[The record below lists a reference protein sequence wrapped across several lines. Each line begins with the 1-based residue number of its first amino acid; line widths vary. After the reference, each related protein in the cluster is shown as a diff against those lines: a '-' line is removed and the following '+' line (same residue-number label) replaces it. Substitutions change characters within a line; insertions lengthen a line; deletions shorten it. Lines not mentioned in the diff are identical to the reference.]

1 MEKVDLSNVPVEMVQ
16 ELFGD
21 EIVTEGDE
29 VDTSIQRLVENAT
42 GVSLSPYSQEKMVL
56 SDQISTP
63 SSNAPMFSD
72 IFGEGDIGADQEVAL
87 PQASFIRANE
97 SQLDNRTRF
106 VPDPT
111 PAAHRKPSGVS
122 LHNRFIEKVT
132 EMASQGFSKTNVPP
146 DLALLVDQVSSGD
159 RIHLQ
164 YQLAKRKKLLES
176 LVVKVRK
183 SRSLK
188 FLLDKIQ
195 EKKGDFILSEKDLDE
210 LDRLRV
216 IDTEIFDCEMLPTS
230 S

>member
-1 MEKVDLSNVPVEMVQ
+1 MKKIDITGVPAEMV
-16 ELFGD
+16 EALFGD

-29 VDTSIQRLVENAT
+29 VDTSIQRLVETAT

-87 PQASFIRANE
+87 PQVSFIRANE

-111 PAAHRKPSGVS
+111 PASHRKPLGVS
-122 LHNRFIEKVT
+122 LHNRFIAKVT
-132 EMASQGFSKTNVPP
+132 EMASQNLSTPSDLATLTDMEGVQEPLPP
-146 DLALLVDQVSSGD
+146 DQV
-159 RIHLQ
+159 
-164 YQLAKRKKLLES
+164 AKRKMIFES
-176 LVVKVRK
+176 LTTALRK
-183 SRSLK
+183 SRSFK
-188 FLLDKIQ
+188 FLMDKID
-195 EKKGDFILSEKDLDE
+195 EKPTLTERECDE
-210 LDRLRV
+210 LDRLRI
-216 IDTEIFDCEMLPTS
+216 IDTEIFDFDLLPTS

>member
-1 MEKVDLSNVPVEMVQ
+1 MKKVDLSNVPVEMVQ

-29 VDTSIQRLVENAT
+29 VDISIQRLVETAT

-56 SDQISTP
+56 SDQISAP

-87 PQASFIRANE
+87 PQTSFLRANE
-97 SQLDNRTRF
+97 SQLDNGTRF

-111 PAAHRKPSGVS
+111 PAAHRKPSGPS

-132 EMASQGFSKTNVPP
+132 EMACGNLSKTPSDLATLTDMEGVVEPLPP
-146 DLALLVDQVSSGD
+146 D
-159 RIHLQ
+159 
-164 YQLAKRKKLLES
+164 QLAKRKMLFES
-176 LVVKVRK
+176 LATALRK
-183 SRSLK
+183 SRSFK
-188 FLLDKIQ
+188 FLMDKIQ
-195 EKKGDFILSEKDLDE
+195 DKPTLTEKECDE
-210 LDRLRV
+210 LHRLRV
-216 IDTEIFDCEMLPTS
+216 IDTESFDFGLLPTS

>member
-1 MEKVDLSNVPVEMVQ
+1 MKKIDVTGVPAEMV
-16 ELFGD
+16 EALFGD
-21 EIVTEGDE
+21 EIVVEGDE
-29 VDTSIQRLVENAT
+29 VDTSIQRLVETAT

-111 PAAHRKPSGVS
+111 PTPLKPSGVS
-122 LHNRFIEKVT
+122 LHNRFIAKVT
-132 EMASQGFSKTNVPP
+132 EIASQNLSTPSDLATLIDMEGVQEPLPP
-146 DLALLVDQVSSGD
+146 DQ
-159 RIHLQ
+159 I
-164 YQLAKRKKLLES
+164 AKRKMIFES
-176 LVVKVRK
+176 LATALRK
-183 SRSLK
+183 SRSFK
-188 FLLDKIQ
+188 FLMDKID
-195 EKKGDFILSEKDLDE
+195 EKPTLTERECAE
-210 LDRLRV
+210 LDRLRI
-216 IDTEIFDCEMLPTS
+216 IDTEIFGFDLLPTS

>member
-1 MEKVDLSNVPVEMVQ
+1 MKKIDVTGVPAEMV
-16 ELFGD
+16 EALFGD
-21 EIVTEGDE
+21 EIVVEGDE
-29 VDTSIQRLVENAT
+29 VDTSIQRLVETAT

-111 PAAHRKPSGVS
+111 PTPLKPSGVS
-122 LHNRFIEKVT
+122 LHNRFIAKVT
-132 EMASQGFSKTNVPP
+132 EMASQNLSTPSDLATLIDMEGVQEPLPP
-146 DLALLVDQVSSGD
+146 DQ
-159 RIHLQ
+159 I
-164 YQLAKRKKLLES
+164 AKRKMIFES
-176 LVVKVRK
+176 LATALRK
-183 SRSLK
+183 SRSFK
-188 FLLDKIQ
+188 FLMDKID
-195 EKKGDFILSEKDLDE
+195 EKPTLTERECAE
-210 LDRLRV
+210 LDRLRI
-216 IDTEIFDCEMLPTS
+216 IDTEIFDFDLLPTS

>member
-1 MEKVDLSNVPVEMVQ
+1 MKKVDLSNVPVEMVQ

-29 VDTSIQRLVENAT
+29 VVDTSIQRLVETAT

-106 VPDPT
+106 VPDLTPT
-111 PAAHRKPSGVS
+111 PLKPSGVS
-122 LHNRFIEKVT
+122 LHNRFIAKVT
-132 EMASQGFSKTNVPP
+132 EMASQNLSTPS
-146 DLALLVDQVSSGD
+146 DLATLTDMEGVQEPLSPD
-159 RIHLQ
+159 
-164 YQLAKRKKLLES
+164 QLAKRKMIFKS
-176 LVVKVRK
+176 LATALKK
-183 SRSLK
+183 SKSFK
-188 FLLDKIQ
+188 FLMDKIQ
-195 EKKGDFILSEKDLDE
+195 QKPTLTERECDE
-210 LDRLRV
+210 LDWLRIV
-216 IDTEIFDCEMLPTS
+216 DTEIFDFDLLPS
-230 S
+230 SS